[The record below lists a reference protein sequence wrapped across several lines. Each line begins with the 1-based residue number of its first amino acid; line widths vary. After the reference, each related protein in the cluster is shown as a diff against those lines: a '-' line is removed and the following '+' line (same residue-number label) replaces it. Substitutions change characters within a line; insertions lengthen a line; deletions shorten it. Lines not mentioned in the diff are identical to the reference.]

1 MARPAG
7 SALGNISVRAKL
19 AFGFGL
25 VLLLTLVISLT
36 GWSSLSSLTSRSDK
50 LVTIAKMAEMCRD
63 LRIARLSYTLNADA
77 EHAAAVVKI
86 MDDFDPHLRK
96 LQSQLAQPV
105 DLKLLADVQKLL
117 NEYRSLFS
125 QYRQAI
131 DNREA
136 TRDIFGN
143 YADAGTAEL
152 DQMNAALAKLP
163 VEPEAL
169 LQREVQEKAVV
180 EQERLFQSAR
190 FALRGYTYSGKAS
203 MYPGALVAIDTAR
216 ANIKKLA
223 DTLPPS
229 LVEGTARLD
238 QALVGYRSTA
248 DQFHSAQVASED
260 AVKPLADHMVTM
272 LSISD
277 QMSQNQIQWRD
288 ADSQQARIVLI
299 GGAIVALLLG
309 VIAATLIT
317 GQIVKPLNETLL
329 VVERVAAGDLSEHT
343 RTERGDELGKLQA
356 AVHGMTSSL
365 RSLISG
371 IRDGV
376 THISSA
382 AEQLSAVTEQTS
394 IGVNTQK
401 IETDQLATA
410 MNEMT
415 ATVQEVARN
424 AEQASEAAAGAD
436 HEARAGDD
444 VVTKAIAQIDRL
456 ATEVGH
462 STTAMGELKRES
474 DKIGGMLDVIKSVA
488 EQTNLLALNAAIE
501 AARAGEAG
509 RGFAVVADEVRSLA
523 QRTQKSTEEIEGLIA
538 GLQTGTQ
545 QVSTTLENSRA
556 LSDSSVDLARQA
568 GQSLASITRS
578 VAAIQAMN
586 QQIATAAEEQT
597 SVADGINRSVIS
609 VRDVSEQTATASD
622 KTAAS
627 SVELAHLGTQ
637 LQTLVSRFRV

>member
-7 SALGNISVRAKL
+7 SVLGNISVRAKL

-25 VLLLTLVISLT
+25 VLLLTLMISLT
-36 GWSSLSSLTSRSDK
+36 GWSSLSSLTNRSDK
-50 LVTIAKMAEMCRD
+50 LITIAKMAEMFRD
-63 LRIARLSYTLNADA
+63 LRVARLSYSLNYDA
-77 EHAAAVVKI
+77 EHATAVVKV
-86 MDDFDPHLRK
+86 MDNLDPHIRK
-96 LQSQLAQPV
+96 LQGQLVQPE
-105 DLKLLADVQKLL
+105 DIKLLGDTQKLL
-117 NEYRSLFS
+117 NEYRSLFG

-131 DNREA
+131 ENREA
-136 TRDIFGN
+136 TRDIFGK
-143 YADAGTAEL
+143 YADAGAAEL
-152 DQMNAALAKLP
+152 EQLNSALAKLQ
-163 VEPEAL
+163 VEPDAQ
-169 LQREVQEKAVV
+169 LQRETQDKAVV
-180 EQERLFQSAR
+180 AEERLFQGAR
-190 FALRGYTYSGKAS
+190 FALRGFTYSGKAS
-203 MYPGALVAIDTAR
+203 MYPGALAAIDAAR
-216 ANIKKLA
+216 ANIKALS

-229 LVEGTARLD
+229 LVEGAARLD
-238 QALVGYRSTA
+238 KALVGYRATT
-248 DQFHSAQVASED
+248 DQFRTAQIASED
-260 AVKPLADHMVTM
+260 AAKAIGDHMTTM
-272 LSISD
+272 LLLSD
-277 QMSQNQIQWRD
+277 QMTQNQIQWRE
-288 ADSQQARIVLI
+288 ADTQQARIILI
-299 GGAIVALLLG
+299 GAAIGALLLG
-309 VIAATLIT
+309 FIAAMLIT

-329 VVERVAAGDLSEHT
+329 VVERVAAGDLSEQP

-356 AVHGMTSSL
+356 AIHGMTGSL
-365 RSLISG
+365 RTLISG

-401 IETDQLATA
+401 SETDQLATA

-424 AEQASEAAAGAD
+424 AEQASTAAAGAD
-436 HEARAGDD
+436 REARAGDE
-444 VVTKAIAQIDRL
+444 VVNKAIAQIDRL

-462 STTAMGELKRES
+462 STVAMSELKRET
-474 DKIGGMLDVIKSVA
+474 DKIGSMLDVIKSVA

-523 QRTQKSTEEIEGLIA
+523 QRTQKSTEEIEGLIT
-538 GLQTGTQ
+538 GLQSGTQ

-568 GQSLASITRS
+568 GQSLESITRS
-578 VAAIQAMN
+578 VAAIQSMN

-597 SVADGINRSVIS
+597 AVADDINRSVIS

-627 SVELAHLGTQ
+627 SVELARLGNQ